1 MEKIMKKFVIIFA
14 LMFFASTMVNSADLR
29 LIEATKKND
38 IQSVR
43 QLVKEKVNVNEQL
56 PDGATALHWA
66 VHRDDISLVELLIK
80 SGADVNSADQGGA
93 TPLWVAVSN
102 DMPDMVARLLKAGA
116 NPNATLSSGETPLMT
131 ASEIGSMEVVKALL
145 SAKAD
150 VNAKESLKGQTAL
163 MWSVAEGHAD
173 VTNALIDKG
182 ASIRDRS
189 NAGLTPL
196 HFAGLNGSIKSA
208 QILMSMDAEVN
219 DISHDKMSPLL
230 LAAASGHNELTQYLL
245 EQGANPNERDFRGYT
260 ALHYVA
266 MNRKMTGSISSL
278 LTAGADPNARVLN
291 SDSDHE
297 FKAVPDLPFLISPT
311 RIVPTGVRGATLP
324 AGVTPIYIAAQ
335 TRNAKAMR
343 ILFDGGADMHLASTE
358 SVYYLGGSGR
368 RVNYIAGTTPL
379 MVAAGMDRVADNWIG
394 YPEDLEKQALEAVK
408 MAVELGGDVNAT
420 NEYGMTALHGASFI
434 NADGIIEFLVKNGA
448 DINAKDNF
456 GQNPVSI
463 AKHVIVVGMGDYFDT
478 RPRRSSPETYALLM
492 KLGAIPLEQSGVVA
506 R

>member
-1 MEKIMKKFVIIFA
+1 MNKYVMSIVI
-14 LMFFASTMVNSADLR
+14 LFFASTIVYGADLR

-38 IQSVR
+38 IQTVR
-43 QLVKEKVNVNEQL
+43 DLIKEKVNVNEQM

-66 VHRDDISLVELLIK
+66 VHRNDIGLVEQIINA
-80 SGADVNSADQGGA
+80 GADVNIADQGGA
-93 TPLWVAVSN
+93 TALWVAVSN
-102 DMPDMVARLLKAGA
+102 NIPGIVLRLLKAGA
-116 NPNATLSSGETPLMT
+116 NPNAALSSGETPLMT
-131 ASEIGSMEVVKALL
+131 ASEVGSLVVVKALL

-150 VNAKESLKGQTAL
+150 VNSKENLKGQTAL
-163 MWSVAEGHAD
+163 MWAAAEGHSD
-173 VTNALIDKG
+173 ITNSLIDNG

-189 NAGLTPL
+189 NAGFTPL
-196 HFAGLNGSIKSA
+196 HFAGLNGSLGTA
-208 QILMSMDAEVN
+208 QILVSMDAEVN

-245 EQGANPNERDFRGYT
+245 EQGADANERDFRGYT

-266 MNRKMTGSISSL
+266 MNRKMTGSIESL
-278 LTAGADPNARVLN
+278 LDAGADPNARILN

-324 AGVTPIYIAAQ
+324 AGVTPIYLAAQ

-343 ILFDGGADMHLASTE
+343 ILFDGGADMHFASTE

-379 MVAAGMDRVADNWIG
+379 MVAAGMDRVAENWIG
-394 YPEDLEKQALEAVK
+394 YPEDLENDALEAVK

-434 NADGIIEFLVKNGA
+434 NADGIIEFLVENGA

-463 AKHVIVVGMGDYFDT
+463 AKHVIVVGMGNYFDT
-478 RPRRSSPETYALLM
+478 RPRRSSPKTYALLM